1 MCDEFSSNYLQSML
15 GTQTQALSELAYPVQ
30 GGTVTTPSNCLG
42 HSWRQH
48 DCPWE
53 NVNFTRWKCWFWI
66 KKWTSRKEIFS
77 TKMRNREMRR
87 LDTDKSPFL
96 GRLEDRTSEWEHLEI
111 RYLWPAH
118 GERSKLRSLKT
129 LAIIITSLPFLVHD
143 YLPSNT
149 LSIFGFPCRLTS
161 REMSVCLVKVKVA
174 DTPKS
179 NTNESC
185 PRLLPARELGL

>member
-1 MCDEFSSNYLQSML
+1 MIVPEK
-15 GTQTQALSELAYPVQ
+15 T
-30 GGTVTTPSNCLG
+30 
-42 HSWRQH
+42 
-48 DCPWE
+48 
-53 NVNFTRWKCWFWI
+53 
-66 KKWTSRKEIFS
+66 WTSPGENAGFELKNEPAEKRCSVQRWEI
-77 TKMRNREMRR
+77 EMRR

-174 DTPKS
+174 DTPES